1 MKTKYK
7 KSTLIVLLST
17 MLAISGCSK
26 PNEQGSFKDNAYQN
40 VEDIMENMDF
50 YQEEYA
56 FETNGE
62 FYSKFYKQY
71 LNNFVNYMDEEQY
84 NTFLEMVSQIDDSE
98 RYDFPETFDHLGKI
112 IGEDDSYGH
121 GFYHALNTRIIFES
135 LFSAYIFR
143 DDTYTHVNT
152 LRDIVDND
160 ESFYQ
165 SIFNR
170 DINQVIDCIM
180 ENTYFQDRTLVEE
193 MMLKF
198 DLYVDKRESE
208 NYHDQLIREEAASRI
223 QEIMNMLVSS
233 KCKHDEEFANTF
245 YGRMLQDSR
254 YVGKEKIELTRS
266 LIEDTFE
273 LLKKDENGY
282 LCITLPNDY
291 YFSNMSLEEVKEE
304 KFISVISKGIS
315 KGNNEIVLSLLSY
328 LINEETLVK
337 IKDASPGEMREYIY
351 NDLSVYFKNEDDFN
365 DFCLR
370 LQNCTTSSL
379 EQYFRIFESR
389 IKDDDIS
396 LLDFIRY
403 YSLVELNKKRTYNH
417 YEFYDSENRLDYDE
431 LRKLKEEEYEDI
443 AYNYPEN
450 YYLGNIQYLDNF
462 ASIENILSQNDLG
475 FKMIYDSDVTIDWYT
490 GEIDLSNMDDS
501 LVLSDLVEPQMINYE
516 GSEFICYECPKGY
529 ESGQLVDAFLNIDNE
544 LTIREQEGSLTEIIN
559 PETGESVFV
568 YLVENNDE
576 LINYP
581 SLRFITNYSNILNES
596 IEQKKL
602 TYEVDYE

>member
-7 KSTLIVLLST
+7 RSTLIVLLSA
-17 MLAISGCSK
+17 MLATSGCSK
-26 PNEQGSFKDNAYQN
+26 TNVDVSFKDNAYQK
-40 VEDIMENMDF
+40 VEDIMDNTDF
-50 YQEEYA
+50 YQEDYA
-56 FETNGE
+56 FETNAE

-71 LNNFVNYMDEEQY
+71 LDNFVNYMDEEQY
-84 NTFLEMVSQIDDSE
+84 NTFLEMVSQIDESE
-98 RYDFPETFDHLGKI
+98 RYDFPKTYSCLGNI
-112 IGEDDSYGH
+112 IGEDVNYGH
-121 GFYHALNTRIIFES
+121 GFYHAFNTRIIFES

-165 SIFNR
+165 SIFNK

-180 ENTYFQDRTLVEE
+180 ENTYFQDRALVEE
-193 MMLKF
+193 LMLKF

-208 NYHDQLIREEAASRI
+208 NYHDQQIKEEAASRI

-233 KCKHDEEFANTF
+233 KCQNDKEFANTF
-245 YGRMLQDSR
+245 YGRMLQESR
-254 YVGKEKIELTRS
+254 YAGKERIELTRF

-282 LCITLPNDY
+282 LCITLPNEY

-304 KFISVISKGIS
+304 KFLSVISKEIS
-315 KGNNEIVLSLLSY
+315 KENRGIVLSLLSY

-337 IKDASPGEMREYIY
+337 IKDASPEEMREYIY
-351 NDLSVYFKNEDDFN
+351 NDLSSYFKNEDDFN

-370 LQNCTTSSL
+370 LYNCTTSSL
-379 EQYFRIFESR
+379 EQYFKIFESR
-389 IKDDDIS
+389 IKEDDIT

-450 YYLGNIQYLDNF
+450 YYLGNIKYLEKF
-462 ASIENILSQNDLG
+462 ASIEDILSQNDLG
-475 FKMIYDSDVTIDWYT
+475 FKMIYDSNAVMDWDT

-501 LVLSDLVEPQMINYE
+501 LVLSDLIEPQMINYE
-516 GSEFICYECPKGY
+516 GNEFICYECPKGY
-529 ESGQLVDAFLNIDNE
+529 ENGQLVDAFLNIDNE

-559 PETGESVFV
+559 PETGDSMFV
-568 YLVENNDE
+568 YLIEINDDH
-576 LINYP
+576 INYP
-581 SLRFITNYSNILNES
+581 SLRFITYYSNILNES
-596 IEQKKL
+596 KGQKKL